1 MNVSQR
7 DGLSA
12 ICVLCPTGNLK
23 ELHLPLNAYEPQLL
37 GGTVAVV
44 EEQLLPRLD
53 VSLGKDAD
61 PVVPVHHQHLG
72 TAVGVDGVVGK
83 SDLVP
88 LPGRV
93 HHILVVQVEEEGAH
107 VLVVHFAAPVCL
119 VLRDDLSAILRD
131 ELVLVRKR
139 LDEDSPTSD
148 VRRCHVQFLSQAA
161 LHHYVSKETGK

>member
-1 MNVSQR
+1 MNVSQKRR
-7 DGLSA
+7 DIGKFA
-12 ICVLCPTGNLK
+12 WCPMRNLE

-44 EEQLLPRLD
+44 EEELLPRLD

-88 LPGRV
+88 LPSRV
-93 HHILVVQVEEEGAH
+93 HHILVVQVEEEGT
-107 VLVVHFAAPVCL
+107 AA
-119 VLRDDLSAILRD
+119 
-131 ELVLVRKR
+131 
-139 LDEDSPTSD
+139 
-148 VRRCHVQFLSQAA
+148 QAQ
-161 LHHYVSKETGK
+161 GKG